1 VSARKER
8 DRYRGRRRLPTPPR
22 SRYAAVAT
30 TALLGAGIVGVA
42 TAAAMPDMKVTDP
55 SSLAAM
61 SGSTNIAASRQA
73 IANQASRSQ
82 ARGFTTEA
90 APTTSALDLWLL
102 PMHNYKL
109 EAPFGESS
117 SLSQG
122 VDLLAP
128 EGTPFYASH
137 SGTVTLARWNGGY
150 GYTVIVNVGKNVE
163 LVYGHASK
171 LLVHEGQKV
180 SSGDLLAL
188 TGNTGYSFEPCV
200 RFEVRIDGATTD
212 PIAYLSEHLV
222 DLTKHTDS
230 LS

>member
-1 VSARKER
+1 MSARKER

-30 TALLGAGIVGVA
+30 TALLGAGIVGAV
-42 TAAAMPDMKVTDP
+42 TAAAMPDMKVSDP

-61 SGSTNIAASRQA
+61 SGNTNIAASRQA
-73 IANQASRSQ
+73 IANQANRSQ
-82 ARGFTTEA
+82 SRGFTTEA
-90 APTTSALDLWLL
+90 APAASANDLWLL
-102 PMHNYKL
+102 PMHGYKL
-109 EAPFGESS
+109 GAPFGESS

-150 GYTVIVNVGKNVE
+150 GYTVIVNIGNNVE

-180 SSGDLLAL
+180 LSGDLLAL

-200 RFEVRIDGATTD
+200 RLEVRIDGATTN
-212 PIAYLSEHLV
+212 PVAYLSDHSV
-222 DLTKHTDS
+222 NLTKQTDS

>member
-1 VSARKER
+1 
-8 DRYRGRRRLPTPPR
+8 
-22 SRYAAVAT
+22 
-30 TALLGAGIVGVA
+30 
-42 TAAAMPDMKVTDP
+42 MPDMKVTDA

-61 SGSTNIAASRQA
+61 SGNTNVAASRQA

-82 ARGFTTEA
+82 ARGFTTES
-90 APTTSALDLWLL
+90 APQTSALDLWLL
-102 PMHNYKL
+102 PMQNYKV
-109 EAPFGESS
+109 EAPFNESA

-122 VDLLAP
+122 VDLLAA
-128 EGTPFYASH
+128 EGTPMYSSH

-150 GYTVIVNVGKNVE
+150 GYTVIVNVGNNVE

-200 RFEVRIDGATTD
+200 RFEVRIDGATTN
-212 PIAYLSEHLV
+212 PIAYLKDHNV
-222 DLTKHTDS
+222 DIVKHTDS